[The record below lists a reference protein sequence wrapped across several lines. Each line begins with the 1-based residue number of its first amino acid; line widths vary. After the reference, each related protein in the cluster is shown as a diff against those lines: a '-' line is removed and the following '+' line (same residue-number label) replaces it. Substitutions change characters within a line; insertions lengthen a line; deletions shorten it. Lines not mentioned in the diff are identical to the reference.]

1 MHIRRNDVV
10 VLRKAITGCKDT
22 NRRPVGQEAKGS
34 RGRVLKVL
42 RDKDQV
48 IVEGVNYNYRH
59 VRPSQK
65 NPQGGRISREAPV
78 HISNLMLLCEKC
90 QKGVSVRV
98 ERVPKDA
105 ASGTRTHNVL
115 RYCKEC
121 GELVGVQ
128 D

>member
-10 VLRKAITGCKDT
+10 VIRKAITGCKDT
-22 NRRPVGQEAKGS
+22 SRRPVGQESKGS

-42 RDKDQV
+42 TDKNQV
-48 IVEGVNYNYRH
+48 IVEGVNYKYRH

-65 NPQGGRISREAPV
+65 NPQGGRMTREAPV
-78 HISNLMLLCEKC
+78 HVSNVMLFCDKC
-90 QKGVSVRV
+90 QKGVNVRI

-105 ASGTRTHNVL
+105 ASGATTHNVL
-115 RYCKEC
+115 RYCKVC